1 MCECIKKNTAA
12 AVAFLQEKHGEN
24 FQVSELG
31 AGLVNEGARQI
42 ENRLVSVG
50 YDEYSAWVE
59 PIKKDGS
66 RGNSQKRVVPV
77 VHSYCPHCGE
87 KYSN

>member
-1 MCECIKKNTAA
+1 MCDCNKSNTAA
-12 AVAFLQEKHGEN
+12 AIAFLQEKHGEK

-31 AGLVNEGARQI
+31 AGLVNRGGRLV

-50 YDEYSAWVE
+50 YDEYSVLVQ

-66 RGNSQKRVVPV
+66 RGTSQKRMVPV

-87 KYSN
+87 KYPN